1 MGVATSRSIC
11 GGTKDFVNRLHE
23 LGEGDAMKNSHAAF
37 ALAAALA
44 LSASV
49 IAAAQNAAPPAPGGP
64 TTLDFKPAMDD
75 LMTMLVQPR
84 HIKLYYAGQAKNWTL
99 AGFELNELRGAL
111 ARIGRTIPTYRK
123 ISVDDTVAAIIADKI
138 KTVDA
143 AIKAKDSA
151 QFTAAYGDLTQA
163 CNACHA
169 GMEHSFLKITVPNAA
184 NYADQDFG
192 P

>member
-1 MGVATSRSIC
+1 MVAAIGRPISSGSNFGEPAARAW
-11 GGTKDFVNRLHE
+11 GGKST
-23 LGEGDAMKNSHAAF
+23 MKNSHAAL
-37 ALAAALA
+37 ALAVALA

-49 IAAAQNAAPPAPGGP
+49 IAAAQNAAPAPGGP

-111 ARIGRTIPTYRK
+111 ARVGRTIPTYRK

-143 AIKAKDSA
+143 AIKAKDAA
-151 QFTAAYGDLTQA
+151 QFTTAYGDLTQA

-169 GMEHSFLKITVPNAA
+169 GMEHAFLKITVPNAA
-184 NYADQDFG
+184 NYPDQDFG

>member
-1 MGVATSRSIC
+1 
-11 GGTKDFVNRLHE
+11 
-23 LGEGDAMKNSHAAF
+23 MKCSHAAF

-49 IAAAQNAAPPAPGGP
+49 MSASVVALAQNAAPPPGGP

-84 HIKLYYAGQAKNWTL
+84 HIKLYYSGQAKNWTL

-123 ISVDDTVAAIIADKI
+123 LSVDETVAAIIADKI

-143 AIKAKDSA
+143 AIKAKDSE

-169 GMEHSFLKITVPNAA
+169 GMEHAFLKITVPNAA
-184 NYADQDFG
+184 NYPDQDFG